1 MSRCEGE
8 NVPRHTGSEAG
19 TEKVGKYHATSALHD
34 TVLLHT
40 ACTTL
45 NTAGVLVSHFKMR
58 KYALCYLL
66 FSCTQVKGVRLRR
79 LMSLMVATTTVVGI
93 HLLHRQSSL

>member
-1 MSRCEGE
+1 MSRSEGE
-8 NVPRHTGSEAG
+8 NVPRHTGSKAG

-58 KYALCYLL
+58 KNK
-66 FSCTQVKGVRLRR
+66 F
-79 LMSLMVATTTVVGI
+79 
-93 HLLHRQSSL
+93 

>member
-1 MSRCEGE
+1 MSRSEGE

-58 KYALCYLL
+58 KYALCYLS

-79 LMSLMVATTTVVGI
+79 LMSLMVPTFVVATH
-93 HLLHRQSSL
+93 HLHHRRPSL